1 MKIAIL
7 LAMALVTISSSPLLR
22 HGQAAGALQ
31 SAAPRMVQSIEAPAM
46 EEPAA
51 AMVTSLHKAK
61 RDTIASAAR
70 LSRLHAGTSPQVA
83 NR

>member
-46 EEPAA
+46 
-51 AMVTSLHKAK
+51 VTSLHKAK